1 VMLQW
6 IRQMIGLDW
15 IGLDWIG
22 LDWITVFV
30 LIITATY

>member
-1 VMLQW
+1 MLQW
-6 IRQMIGLDW
+6 IRQM